1 LAPTFWVSTGVHLAL
16 VSWGN
21 LLIQPLVQGVCFS
34 LFTTENA
41 KHHASGMPLE
51 SVVAENQPESGADP
65 LKALRLK
72 LKKFKNRLLTTQISD
87 LSPLPNLA
95 WREGDLNDLATLVH
109 AVYMTKHEREGTTG
123 GRELLWVDREYQSLR
138 LFETIGNMIRAVPVR
153 PVAAIQRELVKIDP
167 DYNPAHLML
176 SPEKVAIALQ
186 NRDHRFRELVRL
198 SAALGKPKNCI
209 TNVPVDEFKDVLREL
224 CPDVLHK
231 LEMGF
236 ELLKGERVER
246 LISRTLFLDLQR
258 QELVWRLLYWDQVE
272 VMAGWILG
280 LHDDRLTELLS
291 GIATH
296 LPETPEEFLV
306 RRNRSATKRRVAKHR
321 SKHSKAS
328 DYRA

>member
-1 LAPTFWVSTGVHLAL
+1 MPRGAPL
-16 VSWGN
+16 
-21 LLIQPLVQGVCFS
+21 P
-34 LFTTENA
+34 
-41 KHHASGMPLE
+41 
-51 SVVAENQPESGADP
+51 ENQPESGADP

-72 LKKFKNRLLTTQISD
+72 LKEFENRLLTTQISD

-138 LFETIGNMIRAVPVR
+138 LFKTIGNMIRAVPVR

-167 DYNPAHLML
+167 AYNPAHLML
-176 SPEKVAIALQ
+176 SPEKVAIALK

-224 CPDVLHK
+224 CPDVLHQ

-236 ELLKGERVER
+236 ELLKGKRVER

-291 GIATH
+291 DVAIYV
-296 LPETPEEFLV
+296 PETPTEYLV
-306 RRNRSATKRRVAKHR
+306 RRSLELGRERTARSRRKLSSA
-321 SKHSKAS
+321 
-328 DYRA
+328 